1 MVGRINIYLSNINNN
16 ANMYVEFYQN
26 GDYVL
31 NFYLSGKENII
42 DIFYDY
48 YGDLYSDKNFLYY
61 FYKYRLFYLFKLG
74 NSVLFDCDSINLC
87 GDLDN
92 IIMFYKNNSYFC
104 NSRCLIIDDTID
116 LDINIYHKLNNTFGS
131 CNLFVWIEW
140 NSQPISLENYKR
152 TVVELNKYVSFI
164 KKFDFSPLEQCLMAY
179 DLVRDRYYVK
189 ENNDEEYYISRDL
202 TSVLL
207 GDKIVCVGFSNLLS
221 AILNKLGIDSKL
233 FFMKRNDELAI
244 GHARVIS
251 YLVDKKYGIDGVYFF
266 DPTIDCKNNN
276 NYLSSYLFF
285 CKNYN
290 QMKEIDNNKYKYEL
304 CNIDFNENG
313 IVVIKFD
320 EYDTKAINAL
330 QFLEAFYKVRKNE
343 YYYDSTKYSLSQEI
357 LKDVLYLSQVEDYN
371 VLLQRE
377 IGSFVSLRE
386 TRVNEIVFDYVL
398 ENDINKEIMEIKL
411 TKTLKNFIRK
421 NDK

>member
-16 ANMYVEFYQN
+16 ANMDVEFYQN

-48 YGDLYSDKNFLYY
+48 YGDLYSDTNFLYD
-61 FYKYRLFYLFKLG
+61 FDKYRLFYLFKLG

-104 NSRCLIIDDTID
+104 NSRCLIIDDVID

-152 TVVELNKYVSFI
+152 TVLELNKYVSFI
-164 KKFDFSPLEQCLMAY
+164 KNFDFSPFEQCLLAY
-179 DLVRDRYYVK
+179 DLVRDRYYVM
-189 ENNDEEYYISRDL
+189 ENSDEEYYISRDL

-233 FFMKRNDELAI
+233 FL
-244 GHARVIS
+244 
-251 YLVDKKYGIDGVYFF
+251 
-266 DPTIDCKNNN
+266 
-276 NYLSSYLFF
+276 
-285 CKNYN
+285 
-290 QMKEIDNNKYKYEL
+290 
-304 CNIDFNENG
+304 
-313 IVVIKFD
+313 
-320 EYDTKAINAL
+320 
-330 QFLEAFYKVRKNE
+330 
-343 YYYDSTKYSLSQEI
+343 
-357 LKDVLYLSQVEDYN
+357 
-371 VLLQRE
+371 
-377 IGSFVSLRE
+377 
-386 TRVNEIVFDYVL
+386 
-398 ENDINKEIMEIKL
+398 
-411 TKTLKNFIRK
+411 
-421 NDK
+421 